1 MGTKTGGHWR
11 PCNVGSVEA
20 HNERRQEY
28 LESVKNSGRNLYFFE
43 HLTKNNFSWV
53 NQSERYLGKTVEEI
67 QEEQQKLYE
76 EKFGQKPQ
84 MAEKKRVNKKTGR
97 ETIVSGWSPIREMCP
112 PIKADTKIE
121 DFDYFRK
128 WAERHRLNI
137 LRIDLHKDEGY
148 YDEETGEYKMNYHAH
163 VVGDFLDWETGKTIK
178 LGKEVMSEMQTI
190 LAISLGMERGE
201 RKGVDSPN
209 AMTHPEY
216 RKMME
221 LVDEMRKDLKDMAKK
236 KKEEQAV
243 LDAIRTEAKKEE
255 TKLRSFTSMLNNLKE
270 QKEHLEINIA
280 ALEEMD
286 DTAEK
291 ELQEKKRQLDEI
303 NDKISTREKQLGETN
318 RQLESVR
325 EEIKNVKNELQNL
338 NRQKKDT
345 EQKIKAMIDDGL
357 KRYDN
362 LNKKIKERHDD
373 AVKRIKEIGSSGII
387 ERKQQQ
393 VNARDTVVKAMWPK
407 AQPAIEAI
415 VHRASHPVDSFT
427 IDQAAA
433 IDSALESYPQDRDSA
448 VHALMGL
455 AQRDF
460 DERMLHFGFIEETA
474 QEVINLASYCHPLT
488 SFLQLQSTGGQG
500 GGSDNN
506 ELPKKKDDDIH
517 TGYQPM
523 KPKGRKQN

>member
-20 HNERRQEY
+20 HNERQQEY

-43 HLTKNNFSWV
+43 HLTKNNSSWV

-67 QEEQQKLYE
+67 QEEQKNRYE

-84 MAEKKRVNKKTGR
+84 MAVKKRVNKKTGR
-97 ETIVSGWSPIREMCP
+97 ETTVSGWSPIREMCP

-121 DFDYFRK
+121 DFDYFRQ

-163 VVGDFLDWETGKTIK
+163 VVGDFFDWETGKTIK

-201 RKGVDSPN
+201 RKGADSPN

-236 KKEEQAV
+236 EKKEQAV
-243 LDAIRTEAKKEE
+243 LDAIRVEVKKEE
-255 TKLRSFTSMLNNLKE
+255 TKLKSFTSMLKNLKD
-270 QKEHLEINIA
+270 QKEHLEIDIA
-280 ALEEMD
+280 ALEEIG

-325 EEIKNVKNELQNL
+325 EEMKIVKNELQDL
-338 NRQKKDT
+338 NRQKKET
-345 EQKIKAMIDDGL
+345 EQKIKAMIDEGL
-357 KRYDN
+357 ERYDN

-373 AVKRIKEIGSSGII
+373 AVKRIKEIDKSGII

-393 VNARDTVVKAMWPK
+393 VNARDTVVNAIWPK
-407 AQPAIEAI
+407 AQSAIEAI

-433 IDSALESYPQDRDSA
+433 INSALNSYPQDRDSA
-448 VHALMGL
+448 AHALMGL

-474 QEVINLASYCHPLT
+474 QEVRKIARHIHPILALLGQGRSNNDGSASYITDLT
-488 SFLQLQSTGGQG
+488 DWAGNQI
-500 GGSDNN
+500 
-506 ELPKKKDDDIH
+506 K
-517 TGYQPM
+517 
-523 KPKGRKQN
+523 R